1 MKTKGKPKALLI
13 GIAFIAYSWWF
24 MMGCSAIKESK
35 TSYCAIFVLFDI
47 SGSTMNPEIRK
58 RYFNDFQQILTKLR
72 GGELLM
78 GNAITENKLAILSLP
93 INEIFP
99 AYNPLVDNPLTHK
112 RKMEKAIKIAEGKA
126 KTLLFERPPAPRTD
140 LLNAFQA
147 ADKVFNGEKCKAVPH
162 KILVVFS
169 DMIEQSSRYDFTREN
184 LTGKRIQEIIQTL
197 KRQKQ
202 LPNLQGV
209 KVWVAGATAA
219 AKGGLNP
226 KKIYQI
232 QDFWLAYF
240 AACGAD
246 LTKERYFTTLLNFE
260 LPAK

>member
-1 MKTKGKPKALLI
+1 MAD
-13 GIAFIAYSWWF
+13 
-24 MMGCSAIKESK
+24 
-35 TSYCAIFVLFDI
+35 V
-47 SGSTMNPEIRK
+47 
-58 RYFNDFQQILTKLR
+58 
-72 GGELLM
+72 
-78 GNAITENKLAILSLP
+78 ITENTLVTLSLP
-93 INEIFP
+93 INETFP

-112 RKMEKAIKIAEGKA
+112 RKMEKAVKIAEGKA
-126 KTLLFERPPAPRTD
+126 KKLLFERPPAPRTD

-147 ADKVFNGEKCKAVPH
+147 ADKVFNGERCKAVPH

-184 LTGKRIQEIIQTL
+184 LAEKRIQEIIQTL

-219 AKGGLNP
+219 VKGGLNP

-232 QDFWLAYF
+232 EDFWLTYF

-246 LTKERYFTTLLNFE
+246 LTKERYFTTLINFE